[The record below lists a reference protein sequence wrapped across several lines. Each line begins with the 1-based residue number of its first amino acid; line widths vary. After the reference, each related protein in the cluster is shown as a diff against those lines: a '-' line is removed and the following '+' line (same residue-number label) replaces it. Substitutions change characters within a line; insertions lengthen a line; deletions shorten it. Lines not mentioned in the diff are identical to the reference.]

1 MRIALLLLVPIIITA
16 TGCKSNKIKQRDLSA
31 VKITVG
37 QGGGFTG
44 YYTDYIIYGTGKV
57 EKYTTKDNTTREMN
71 RVPAD
76 SVRAWVNRIDQVNFT
91 GIELDQPGNMNYY
104 MYFEE
109 PGTNHKVRWGG
120 AVPPADLEKLY
131 NRIWNAVNN

>member
-1 MRIALLLLVPIIITA
+1 MRTFTLLLVVMIATA
-16 TGCKSNKIKQRDLSA
+16 TGCRSKKIKQRDLSA

-57 EKYTTKDNTTREMN
+57 ERYTTKDNTTKEMD
-71 RVPAD
+71 RVALD
-76 SVRAWVNRIDQVNFT
+76 SVRIWVNRIDQINFT
-91 GIELDQPGNMNYY
+91 GIDLDQPGNMSYY
-104 MYFEE
+104 IYFEE
-109 PGTNHKVRWGG
+109 PGTLHKVRWGG

-131 NRIWNAVNN
+131 SRIWNTVNK